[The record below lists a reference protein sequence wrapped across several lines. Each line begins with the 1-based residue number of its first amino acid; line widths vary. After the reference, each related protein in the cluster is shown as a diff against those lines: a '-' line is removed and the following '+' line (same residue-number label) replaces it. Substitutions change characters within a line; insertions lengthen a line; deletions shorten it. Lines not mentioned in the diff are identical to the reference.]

1 MVTVANQ
8 DQIGMKMELFKVVQ
22 NFSETQMACLLR
34 QFVGNKTLLR
44 RSRFDEYTTVHNCQ
58 NACVARITII
68 ELFNK
73 MLGMLLVCFTLIF
86 QMPQGCNNFFDTNRV
101 VFYILQFSFSI
112 LDFRD
117 SVSSNIE
124 ISKRLRSP
132 R

>member
-1 MVTVANQ
+1 
-8 DQIGMKMELFKVVQ
+8 MKMELFKVVQ

-86 QMPQGCNNFFDTNRV
+86 
-101 VFYILQFSFSI
+101 
-112 LDFRD
+112 
-117 SVSSNIE
+117 
-124 ISKRLRSP
+124 
-132 R
+132 